1 MISAA
6 VLAPQTLGIGWLLY
20 APLVVWAV
28 LRSPWVEL
36 FADRRR
42 QHLLFGTVF
51 ALFMLWL
58 VRRDFDTGVSYH
70 FIGMTA
76 VTLLLDWPLAMVG
89 GLAAQLGLVLLG
101 RQDMAAVGINGLLL
115 IVLPVLVTEGCAA
128 LVERAQPRN
137 PFVYIFCSGF
147 FAAALSALL
156 CLLAALGLLWFDGRF
171 AMPEWLEDFVGYLWL
186 IIFPR
191 RLSTAW
197 SLAPWWCFARS
208 GWRHSIARATSRRRG
223 RTTIRGVDP
232 DQIRRGR
239 AGSFFAKFPGAK
251 VMSVYEWARQELRR
265 SQDAAQ
271 EIGFDPGL
279 TLRAMLSAVVQ
290 QSKGVRSLKTWP
302 TSCNTLQRISTTSRN
317 MPLCG
322 LSGAAAGLRRT
333 VRPLHPG

>member
-1 MISAA
+1 MLFRS
-6 VLAPQTLGIGWLLY
+6 VM
-20 APLVVWAV
+20 WAI
-28 LRSPWVEL
+28 LRAPWVEL

-76 VTLLLDWPLAMVG
+76 VTLLLDWPLAIVG

-101 RQDMAAVGINGLLL
+101 RQDLAAVGVNGLLL
-115 IVLPVLVTEGCAA
+115 IGLPVLVTETCAL

-186 IIFPR
+186 IIFPE
-191 RLSTAW
+191 A
-197 SLAPWWCFARS
+197 FIN
-208 GWRHSIARATSRRRG
+208 GMV
-223 RTTIRGVDP
+223 IRD
-232 DQIRRGR
+232 R
-239 AGSFFAKFPGAK
+239 K
-251 VMSVYEWARQELRR
+251 SV
-265 SQDAAQ
+265 
-271 EIGFDPGL
+271 
-279 TLRAMLSAVVQ
+279 V
-290 QSKGVRSLKTWP
+290 
-302 TSCNTLQRISTTSRN
+302 
-317 MPLCG
+317 
-322 LSGAAAGLRRT
+322 
-333 VRPLHPG
+333 